1 MRIFKFGGAS
11 VKDAEGIRNVYNVLQ
26 TVGFEDVLLVISAMG
41 KTTNALEV
49 VIKNYFDKSPE
60 LQSSI
65 QEVKKYHNQI
75 LLDLFEDDKNLV
87 FKEVNTLFVELDH
100 FISQNKSPNYNFVY
114 DQIVSFGE
122 LISTTIISNYM
133 GHMGIKTQWNDVRNL
148 IKTDTNYRDANVD
161 WETTQKLIS
170 KNVKKKILT
179 VTQGFLGSDENNF
192 TTTLGR
198 EGSDYTAAIFAYCLN
213 AESVT
218 IWKDVPGVMNADPRY
233 FENAR
238 LLNQISYR
246 EAIELAFYGAT
257 VIHPKTLQPL
267 QKKEIPLFVKSF
279 INPTL
284 PGTSV
289 SKGADL
295 EPHLPCFILKKNQLL
310 LSLSSIDF
318 SFIMEENIS
327 EIFALLHQYKMKVS
341 LIQNSAISFSVCIDD
356 KFGNFTALKSIL
368 SKKFKISYN
377 ENVSLYTIRHFDE
390 KASQIVE
397 KNKVVLLKQVSR
409 ETMQIITK
417 EEKHAIAI
425 HEAGHATV
433 SWMLQHAAPL
443 VKVTIVPRG
452 QSLGAAWYLPE
463 ERQIVRT
470 EQMLDEM
477 CATMGGRAAE
487 KVVFNKIST
496 GALSDLEKVTKQARA
511 MVTVYGL
518 NDKIG
523 NITYYDSSGQ
533 SDYNFSKPYSDD
545 TAKIIDTEISGLI
558 EEQYQRAITILTENR
573 IKLEALAGI
582 LIEKE
587 VIFKDDLETIF
598 GKRPFD
604 IVEEEPKTISEIIA
618 ETDSEIATE

>member
-11 VKDAEGIRNVYNVLQ
+11 VKDAEGIRNVHSVLQ

-41 KTTNALEV
+41 KTTNALEI

-60 LQSSI
+60 LQSSV

-75 LLDLFEDDKNLV
+75 LLDLFEDEKNAV
-87 FKEVNTLFVELDH
+87 FTDVNSLFTGLNH
-100 FISQNKSPNYNFVY
+100 FLNQNKSPNYNFVY
-114 DQIVSFGE
+114 DQVVSYGE
-122 LISTTIISNYM
+122 LISTTIISHYM
-133 GHMGIKTQWNDVRNL
+133 GFMGIKTQWLDVRNF
-148 IKTDTNYRDANVD
+148 IKTDNNYRDATVD
-161 WETTQKLIS
+161 WDLTQKNIS
-170 KNVKKKILT
+170 KNVKKKILN

-213 AESVT
+213 AENVT

-233 FENAR
+233 FENAS

-295 EPHLPCFILKKNQLL
+295 EPHLPCFIVKKNQLL

-327 EIFALLHQYKMKVS
+327 EIFALLHHYKMKVS

-356 KFGNFTALKSIL
+356 KFGNFNELKTIL
-368 SKKFKISYN
+368 SKKFQIAYN

-390 KASQIVE
+390 KAAQMVE
-397 KNKVVLLKQVSR
+397 QNKDVLLKQVSR

-417 EEKHAIAI
+417 E
-425 HEAGHATV
+425 
-433 SWMLQHAAPL
+433 
-443 VKVTIVPRG
+443 
-452 QSLGAAWYLPE
+452 
-463 ERQIVRT
+463 
-470 EQMLDEM
+470 
-477 CATMGGRAAE
+477 
-487 KVVFNKIST
+487 N
-496 GALSDLEKVTKQARA
+496 
-511 MVTVYGL
+511 
-518 NDKIG
+518 N
-523 NITYYDSSGQ
+523 
-533 SDYNFSKPYSDD
+533 
-545 TAKIIDTEISGLI
+545 
-558 EEQYQRAITILTENR
+558 
-573 IKLEALAGI
+573 
-582 LIEKE
+582 
-587 VIFKDDLETIF
+587 
-598 GKRPFD
+598 
-604 IVEEEPKTISEIIA
+604 
-618 ETDSEIATE
+618 